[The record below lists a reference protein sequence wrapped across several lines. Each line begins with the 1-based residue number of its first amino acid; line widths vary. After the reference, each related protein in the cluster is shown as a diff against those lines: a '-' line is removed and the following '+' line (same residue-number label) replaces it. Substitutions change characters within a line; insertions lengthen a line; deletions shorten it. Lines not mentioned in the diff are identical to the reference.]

1 MAKSWGSLRVSS
13 PAGNLPL
20 TVDVTTIRASLPLPG
35 LKRGM
40 NPLPLVTRLPAL
52 DGLRDEPGGR
62 RFGLAM

>member
-1 MAKSWGSLRVSS
+1 
-13 PAGNLPL
+13 L